1 MTTQHAHKGMEYI
14 LLLAL
19 AGLWGSSYLFL
30 KIAVETIPPITLIAS
45 RVTIAAILLSVIVVW
60 KGETFPRDGKTLGR
74 LLIQSF
80 LNSIGAWTILPGAS
94 NTSTAVCPAF

>member
-45 RVTIAAILLSVIVVW
+45 RVTIAAISWCGRVRLFRA
-60 KGETFPRDGKTLGR
+60 TGKHSAG
-74 LLIQSF
+74 F
-80 LNSIGAWTILPGAS
+80 
-94 NTSTAVCPAF
+94 